1 MCALHIHTYFL
12 WRAHQAW
19 NASALWN
26 LPFGSSTAVSCGR
39 ICGCC
44 HPKANCSTCA
54 HTYINLLAHMHGGL
68 TFGNCTYSCVI
79 FAKVLLYFLHFTT
92 KKWLQ
97 IGKYCNFPRILLRYH
112 TIRPIYSTESPP
124 AGLGSGIIHGFHLF
138 SPSNWRIPKII
149 RSLCQ

>member
-1 MCALHIHTYFL
+1 MHYTYTHIFYGAHTKPGMPARCETCPL
-12 WRAHQAW
+12 AHPPQFRVEEYVGVATRK
-19 NASALWN
+19 
-26 LPFGSSTAVSCGR
+26 P
-39 ICGCC
+39 I
-44 HPKANCSTCA
+44 TCA